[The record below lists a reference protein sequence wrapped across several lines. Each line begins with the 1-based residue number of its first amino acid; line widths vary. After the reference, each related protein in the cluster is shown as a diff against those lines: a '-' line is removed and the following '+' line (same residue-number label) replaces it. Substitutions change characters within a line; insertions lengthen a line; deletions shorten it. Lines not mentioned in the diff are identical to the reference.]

1 MRISDW
7 SSDVCSSDLFAV
19 GRGGRSALLRQV
31 IQQTVQEIADR
42 PFIDRPDGVARNR
55 VSLRFTDVEIAV
67 IEVRAAQRSTDRAG
81 WIQALGIGRASCRER
96 VCQYV

>member
-1 MRISDW
+1 MALS
-7 SSDVCSSDLFAV
+7 LALPPLKLA
-19 GRGGRSALLRQV
+19 SALVRQM
-31 IQQTVQEIADR
+31 IEQTVREIADR

-81 WIQALGIGRASCRER
+81 WMDVRIAGRHR
-96 VCQYV
+96 VPEA